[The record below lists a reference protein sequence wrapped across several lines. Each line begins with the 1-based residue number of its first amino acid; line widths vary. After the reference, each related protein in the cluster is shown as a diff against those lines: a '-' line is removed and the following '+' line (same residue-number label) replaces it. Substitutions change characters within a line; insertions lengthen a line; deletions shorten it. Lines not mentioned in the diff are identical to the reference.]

1 MAPAAPSLHRRAALR
16 GLINFKIFNLTMAY
30 ANRRDIST
38 AAPSD
43 WMEEG
48 LQQCLPTITHV
59 NCFGLI
65 HSRPGACP
73 AEIY

>member
-1 MAPAAPSLHRRAALR
+1 MRAANQLLAR
-16 GLINFKIFNLTMAY
+16 EGPGPC
-30 ANRRDIST
+30 ISKRP
-38 AAPSD
+38 PSD

-48 LQQCLPTITHV
+48 LQQCFPTITHV

-65 HSRPGACP
+65 HSRPGTCP

>member
-1 MAPAAPSLHRRAALR
+1 MRAANQLLAR
-16 GLINFKIFNLTMAY
+16 EGPGPC
-30 ANRRDIST
+30 IST

-65 HSRPGACP
+65 HSRPGTCP
-73 AEIY
+73 AQIY